1 MARISLKKLVKSY
14 PLSTLTCIGIWF
26 LSLAPMGEFE
36 FVKNAKLSDKWAHF
50 IMYGGFVI
58 VIWGEWLRGQW
69 RSGGHTAGHRTS
81 SGQRHSE
88 GERSA
93 LGQQQNNGQRTSLG
107 VPAFWVFVAT
117 VAMRGLLELLQA
129 YCTTYR
135 SGDWLDLAAN
145 AIGAA
150 LGTAVGLLAA
160 LLLRQIRR

>member
-1 MARISLKKLVKSY
+1 MTTFSLKKLVKSY
-14 PLSTLTCIGIWF
+14 PLSTLTCIVIWI

-36 FVKNAKLSDKWAHF
+36 FVQNAKLSDKWAHF
-50 IMYGGFVI
+50 IMYGGFVL

-69 RSGGHTAGHRTS
+69 RSCGKTAGHTAAPLPLTLR
-81 SGQRHSE
+81 
-88 GERSA
+88 
-93 LGQQQNNGQRTSLG
+93 
-107 VPAFWVFVAT
+107 VFVAT
-117 VAMRGLLELLQA
+117 VAMSGLLELLQA

-160 LLLRQIRR
+160 LLLQQIRR